1 MLRNLLIDQDLFE
14 NIQSKILEAEDWNDT
29 AKLETSILERN
40 VLKLLRKKKSL
51 KKYKKMGVTRT
62 DLKELIELAEI
73 TNLKLFQ
80 GPSNS
85 ELASIHPE
93 WCNHCGR
100 CCSESSP
107 IFIHKDELNLLIMFN
122 PKLETEI
129 IVNEYYPEHFRF
141 KEDKPCKFH
150 DIESK
155 RCRIYDSRPQVCR
168 HYPLMMIGDEDRA
181 RNIINLRYN
190 CNYATRLILEKSIIL
205 FDEAIKRLDKKK

>member
-1 MLRNLLIDQDLFE
+1 MLRDLLIDGNLFG
-14 NIQSKILEAEDWNDT
+14 NIQKKILEAEDWNDN
-29 AKLETSILERN
+29 AKSETNILEKN
-40 VLKLLRKKKSL
+40 VLKLLRKKRSL
-51 KKYKKMGVTRT
+51 KKNKKMGVTRT

-73 TNLKLFQ
+73 TNLELFQ

-85 ELASIHPE
+85 ELSSLHPE
-93 WCNHCGR
+93 WCNNCGR

-129 IVNEYYPEHFRF
+129 ITNEYYPEHFRF
-141 KEDKPCKFH
+141 REDKPCKFL
-150 DIESK
+150 DIEAK
-155 RCRIYDSRPQVCR
+155 RCKIYDSRHQVCR
-168 HYPLMMIGDEDRA
+168 YYPLMMIGSEDKA

-205 FDEAIKRLDKKK
+205 FDEAVKLLK

>member
-1 MLRNLLIDQDLFE
+1 MLRNLLIDKDLFE
-14 NIQSKILEAEDWNDT
+14 NIQKKILEAEDWNDN
-29 AKLETSILERN
+29 AKLETNILERN
-40 VLKLLRKKKSL
+40 VLKLLRKKRSL
-51 KKYKKMGVTRT
+51 KKYKKIGVNRN

-73 TNLKLFQ
+73 TNLELFQ

-85 ELASIHPE
+85 ELASLHPE
-93 WCNHCGR
+93 WCNHCGI

-122 PKLETEI
+122 PRLDTEI
-129 IVNEYYPEHFRF
+129 IANEYYPEHFRF

-150 DIESK
+150 NDETK
-155 RCRIYDSRPQVCR
+155 RCKIYDSRPQVCR
-168 HYPLMMIGDEDRA
+168 HYPLMMIGNEDRA

-205 FDEAIKRLDKKK
+205 FDEAVKRLDKKK

>member
-1 MLRNLLIDQDLFE
+1 MLRDLLIDGNLFG
-14 NIQSKILEAEDWNDT
+14 NIQKKILEAEDWNDN
-29 AKLETSILERN
+29 AKSETNILEKN
-40 VLKLLRKKKSL
+40 VLKLLRKKRSL

-73 TNLKLFQ
+73 TNLELFQ

-85 ELASIHPE
+85 ELSSLHPE
-93 WCNHCGR
+93 WCNNCGR

-129 IVNEYYPEHFRF
+129 ITNEYYPEHFRF

-155 RCRIYDSRPQVCR
+155 RCKIYDSRPQVCR
-168 HYPLMMIGDEDRA
+168 HYPLMMIGNEDRA
-181 RNIINLRYN
+181 SNIINLRYN

-205 FDEAIKRLDKKK
+205 FDKAVKRLDKKK